1 MNTRAPA
8 PRMLYAT
15 ILLLSL
21 TEFLQAGMTAFA
33 AAPIMGELSMGPEE
47 FNLVAA
53 AYASVAILAISMQ
66 RWFVERI
73 GGRRFVQLCAALSV
87 GGAILCA
94 TSNELSTFLAGRTL
108 MAFGGGA
115 FFTSSRMI
123 VHRTLEGAKRFI
135 GIRCLASGLAI
146 GIAVAPWLAA
156 TAVSQ
161 DSWTAIYWT
170 IAALAAAVFVLA
182 GLSLPA
188 TPPERSMRSEM
199 RAWQQLLLL
208 CASFAMLYSLQRFYY
223 DFYGDVL
230 PAMLTFAC
238 GTAGMLFY
246 FRGQVRDARPL
257 LRLREVLRVRYL
269 FGLAVFFFA
278 YLMLGANNYVI
289 PAMLLGSLGYAWETV
304 GHVEGLGLS
313 AALFTWIVLSRL
325 LPRSP
330 APRKYLVTG
339 FAALALF
346 GLLLARIDS
355 EANAW
360 THVLPA
366 LALNSVFLLTVLPVT
381 AMQTFREMEHDES
394 VFSHAQQLKNMMA
407 QAGIAIGI
415 TLATIGQQWRTAVH
429 YSTLSAQVNP
439 YNPLFDATIEQL
451 QRAFAASMA
460 PAEAAKAALARV
472 AQMLA
477 QQASMLANIDHFA
490 AIAVLGT
497 LGIAVILRQ
506 KVFR

>member
-1 MNTRAPA
+1 MP
-8 PRMLYAT
+8 
-15 ILLLSL
+15 
-21 TEFLQAGMTAFA
+21 
-33 AAPIMGELSMGPEE
+33 
-47 FNLVAA
+47 
-53 AYASVAILAISMQ
+53 
-66 RWFVERI
+66 
-73 GGRRFVQLCAALSV
+73 
-87 GGAILCA
+87 
-94 TSNELSTFLAGRTL
+94 
-108 MAFGGGA
+108 
-115 FFTSSRMI
+115 
-123 VHRTLEGAKRFI
+123 
-135 GIRCLASGLAI
+135 
-146 GIAVAPWLAA
+146 
-156 TAVSQ
+156 
-161 DSWTAIYWT
+161 
-170 IAALAAAVFVLA
+170 
-182 GLSLPA
+182 
-188 TPPERSMRSEM
+188 SEM
-199 RAWQQLLLL
+199 KAWQQLLLL

-304 GHVEGLGLS
+304 GDVEALGLS
-313 AALFTWIVLSRL
+313 AALLTWIVLSRL

-407 QAGIAIGI
+407 QAGIAVGI

-439 YNPLFDATIEQL
+439 YNPVFDATIEQF

>member
-1 MNTRAPA
+1 MNTRMPA
-8 PRMLYAT
+8 SRMLYAT

-47 FNLVAA
+47 FSLVAA
-53 AYASVAILAISMQ
+53 AYASIAILAISMQ

-73 GGRRFVQLCAALSV
+73 GGQRFVQLCAALSV

-94 TSNELSTFLAGRTL
+94 TSNELMAFLAGRTL
-108 MAFGGGA
+108 MALGGGA

-123 VHRTLEGAKRFI
+123 IHHTLDGPNRFI

-146 GIAVAPWLAA
+146 GIAAAPWLAA
-156 TAVSQ
+156 TAVSH
-161 DSWTAIYWT
+161 DTWAAIYWT
-170 IAALAAAVFVLA
+170 IAVLGATVFVLA

-188 TPPERSMRSEM
+188 APPERSMPSEM
-199 RAWQQLLLL
+199 KAWQQLLLL
-208 CASFAMLYSLQRFYY
+208 CASFAMLYSLQRLYY

-230 PAMLTFAC
+230 PAMLIFAC
-238 GTAGMLFY
+238 GAAGVLFY
-246 FRGQVRDARPL
+246 LREQVREARPL
-257 LRLREVLRVRYL
+257 LRLRYL

-304 GHVEGLGLS
+304 GHVEALGLS
-313 AALFTWIVLSRL
+313 AALLTWIVLSRL
-325 LPRSP
+325 LARSP

-355 EANAW
+355 DANAW
-360 THVLPA
+360 AHVLPA

-407 QAGIAIGI
+407 QAGIAVGI

-439 YNPLFDATIEQL
+439 YNPVFDATIEQL

-477 QQASMLANIDHFA
+477 QQASVLTNIDHFV
-490 AIAVLGT
+490 AIAVLGA